1 MLVIYID
8 QNIIGKRI
16 MKESSNSKGLSRI
29 DSESTHG
36 WFVRG
41 YKNKKTYSKLFSDK
55 KYGGKAESLEAA
67 SKYRDA
73 LAEELKEIPSE
84 PRPRRVVTS
93 DIRNSTGVLGVCRI
107 SKKTASGGVSESYS
121 VTWRPEPGVQKCSS
135 FSIRKYGEKEAF
147 RLAVELRR
155 KQMAEI
161 FGEEIRE
168 VKKRV
173 KQRKRK

>member
-1 MLVIYID
+1 MD
-8 QNIIGKRI
+8 EN
-16 MKESSNSKGLSRI
+16 SNNKGLSRI

-55 KYGGKAESLEAA
+55 RYGGEKEALEAA
-67 SKYRDA
+67 RKYRDA
-73 LAEELKEIPSE
+73 LVEELNEIPNE
-84 PRPRRVVTS
+84 PRPRRIVS
-93 DIRNSTGVLGVCRI
+93 RDSRNVTGVLGVCRI
-107 SKKTASGGVSESYS
+107 SKKGANGGVNEFYS

-135 FSIRKYGEKEAF
+135 FSIRKYGEEEAF

-161 FGEEIRE
+161 FGDEMHEIN
-168 VKKRV
+168 KRV
-173 KQRKRK
+173 EQAKEK